1 MSKNVDEIFKME
13 DERRNAMQE
22 MLTDY
27 LDTVHNDELPELYN
41 VKKWAAAEL
50 IIFLAYYVGES
61 HYEMIG
67 ILDECKVDLRKRH
80 LELLNSTK
88 EDSDL

>member
-1 MSKNVDEIFKME
+1 MSKNVDEIFEME

-22 MLTDY
+22 MLSDY
-27 LDTVHNDELPELYN
+27 LDTVHNDELPDMYN

-50 IIFLAYYVGES
+50 IMFLAYYVGET

-67 ILDECKVDLRKRH
+67 ILDECKSDLRERH
-80 LELLNSTK
+80 HKLLNNT
-88 EDSDL
+88 EDEI